1 MEKKF
6 TLFKSIALPDG
17 FYGKMRKE
25 RHSTVYKKNFHYI
38 VIDYNNINF
47 SLIRRRN
54 DKSNMNFFRK
64 MLQIIKKYFLL
75 PQRFLVILLVTL
87 SVQSCKEQEK
97 NPDLTLSQEENK
109 KYSTWMADSEIQ
121 RNPEGWTLDFNEKP
135 KWEYTHGL
143 IMTSMEKL
151 YEATGDEKYLKYIKN
166 FSEFMI
172 NEEGE
177 IKTYKKSD
185 YNIDRV
191 AGGRYL
197 IGFYEETGEEKYR
210 MAIEEL
216 RDQMREHPRTSE
228 GGFWHKKVYPY
239 QMWLDGL
246 YMGSTFLARYAAAFD
261 EPKLFDDVANQF
273 HLIDKYAYSD
283 ETGLYHHAWDE
294 SKEQR
299 WADPETGLS
308 SNYWGRSIG
317 WFSMAVVDVLD
328 YMPKN
333 HPERDRLIDIAQKI
347 ASGIVRYQDDETG
360 VWYQVLDQGVRE
372 GNYLEASASSMY
384 AYFLLKGVE
393 QGYLDP
399 QYREA
404 GIKAYGGILKEFV
417 RKDDDGG
424 ISLTDING
432 VAGLGGDPYRDGSYE
447 YYINEIIRDNDPKGV
462 GPFILASIQYESLS
476 KN

>member
-1 MEKKF
+1 MSKF
-6 TLFKSIALPDG
+6 IFKRSLF
-17 FYGKMRKE
+17 FMC
-25 RHSTVYKKNFHYI
+25 
-38 VIDYNNINF
+38 
-47 SLIRRRN
+47 
-54 DKSNMNFFRK
+54 
-64 MLQIIKKYFLL
+64 LL
-75 PQRFLVILLVTL
+75 GIMG
-87 SVQSCKEQEK
+87 VQSCKE
-97 NPDLTLSQEENK
+97 NNK
-109 KYSTWMADSEIQ
+109 SAEIAEAQDSETRYSTWMADSEIN

-143 IMTSMEKL
+143 IMTSMEKV
-151 YEATGDEKYLKYIKN
+151 YEATGEEKYLDYIKN

-197 IGFYEETGEEKYR
+197 IGLYEETGEERYKL
-210 MAIEEL
+210 AVEEL

-228 GGFWHKKVYPY
+228 GGFWHKKIYPY

-246 YMGSTFLARYAAAFD
+246 YMGSTFLARYAAEFD
-261 EPKLFDDVANQF
+261 EPALFDDVANQF
-273 HLIDKYAYSD
+273 RLMDKYAYTE

-328 YMPKN
+328 YMPED
-333 HPERDRLIDIAQKI
+333 HPERDRLIEIAQKI
-347 ASGIVRYQDDETG
+347 ADGIVRYQDEETG
-360 VWYQVLDQGVRE
+360 VWYQVLDQGDRE
-372 GNYLEASASSMY
+372 GNYLESSASSMY

-393 QGYLDP
+393 KGYLG
-399 QYREA
+399 QKYKEA
-404 GIKAYGGILKEFV
+404 GVKAYEGILKKFI

-424 ISLTDING
+424 ISLTDVNG

-462 GPFILASIQYESLS
+462 GPFILASLQYEKLN
-476 KN
+476 K

>member
-1 MEKKF
+1 MK
-6 TLFKSIALPDG
+6 KSIFKPAL
-17 FYGKMRKE
+17 
-25 RHSTVYKKNFHYI
+25 
-38 VIDYNNINF
+38 
-47 SLIRRRN
+47 L
-54 DKSNMNFFRK
+54 
-64 MLQIIKKYFLL
+64 FLCL
-75 PQRFLVILLVTL
+75 FMVVG
-87 SVQSCKEQEK
+87 VQSCKEK
-97 NPDLTLSQEENK
+97 EESPEIAEARDPETR
-109 KYSTWMADSEIQ
+109 YSTWMADSEIN

-151 YEATGDEKYLKYIKN
+151 YEATGDEKYLDYIKN

-197 IGFYEETGEEKYR
+197 IGLYEETGEERYKL
-210 MAIEEL
+210 AVEEL

-228 GGFWHKKVYPY
+228 GGFWHKKIYPY

-246 YMGSTFLARYAAAFD
+246 YMGSTFLVRYAAEFD
-261 EPKLFDDVANQF
+261 EPELFDDVANQF
-273 HLIDKYAYSD
+273 RLMDKYAYTD

-317 WFSMAVVDVLD
+317 WFSMAVVDALD
-328 YMPKN
+328 YMPED
-333 HPERDRLIDIAQKI
+333 HPERDRLIEIAQKI
-347 ASGIVRYQDDETG
+347 ADGIVRYQDEETG
-360 VWYQVLDQGVRE
+360 VWYQVLDQGDRE

-393 QGYLDP
+393 KGYLDP

-404 GIKAYGGILKEFV
+404 GIKAYEGILEEFI
-417 RKDDDGG
+417 RKDEDGG
-424 ISLTDING
+424 ISLTDVNG

-447 YYINEIIRDNDPKGV
+447 YYVNEIIRDNDPKGV
-462 GPFILASIQYESLS
+462 GPFILASLQYEKL
-476 KN
+476 NRQR

>member
-1 MEKKF
+1 MSKF
-6 TLFKSIALPDG
+6 IFKRSLFVMCFLCIAG
-17 FYGKMRKE
+17 
-25 RHSTVYKKNFHYI
+25 
-38 VIDYNNINF
+38 
-47 SLIRRRN
+47 
-54 DKSNMNFFRK
+54 
-64 MLQIIKKYFLL
+64 
-75 PQRFLVILLVTL
+75 
-87 SVQSCKEQEK
+87 VQSCKE
-97 NPDLTLSQEENK
+97 NNK
-109 KYSTWMADSEIQ
+109 STEIAEAQDPEIRYSTWMADSEIN

-143 IMTSMEKL
+143 IMTSMEKV
-151 YEATGDEKYLKYIKN
+151 YKATGDEKYLDYIKN

-197 IGFYEETGEEKYR
+197 IGLYQETGQERYKL
-210 MAIEEL
+210 AVEEL

-228 GGFWHKKVYPY
+228 GGFWHKKIYPY

-246 YMGSTFLARYAAAFD
+246 YMGSTFLARYAAEFD
-261 EPKLFDDVANQF
+261 EPELFDDVANQF
-273 HLIDKYAYSD
+273 RLMDKYAYTE

-328 YMPKN
+328 YMPED
-333 HPERDRLIDIAQKI
+333 HSERDRLIEIAQKI
-347 ASGIVRYQDDETG
+347 ADGIVRYQDEETG
-360 VWYQVLDQGVRE
+360 VWYQVLDQGERE

-393 QGYLDP
+393 KGYLDP
-399 QYREA
+399 EYREA
-404 GIKAYGGILKEFV
+404 GVKAYEGILEQFI

-462 GPFILASIQYESLS
+462 GPFILASLQYEKL
-476 KN
+476 N